1 MIASGP
7 VTRGTAGNVEFI
19 TTGGG
24 ATGPAGAGAVSAG
37 AVSGTGA
44 VLAGAVAHPARMNAR
59 AANIRVDILVVFMD
73 ARSSSNRTLIAWSIP
88 DCAGCIRRNCGEHP
102 QTHLY
107 SRDAVAR
114 LTYPGFLFTR
124 PKQGRVNHIVT
135 RTEPFTAEFPALPEG
150 TMEIAGKTDVGLV
163 REHNEDSFLLGNLA
177 MGDAY
182 SENDLG
188 VLKAEAMPALLMVA
202 DGVGG
207 AASGEIAS
215 SLATQVVFD
224 TLRERSSQGALKGAV
239 VIADSLTQAVVAA
252 NKAIHEHSKENRT
265 HHGMGTTATVGL
277 VVGGMVY
284 FAQVGDSRAYI
295 IRDGLARQMTKD
307 QSLVQRMVDAGKLTP
322 EQAER
327 SEHRNIILQALGP
340 EKAIVPELTRDRLM
354 NDDLLVLCSDGLS
367 NQMTAHEIAGM
378 AAVNRDLEGLC
389 DALVRRALDTGAPDN
404 VTVVVGRYRVNL
416 DQPSRPLKPQS

>member
-1 MIASGP
+1 MQC
-7 VTRGTAGNVEFI
+7 
-19 TTGGG
+19 
-24 ATGPAGAGAVSAG
+24 
-37 AVSGTGA
+37 
-44 VLAGAVAHPARMNAR
+44 VAE
-59 AANIRVDILVVFMD
+59 I
-73 ARSSSNRTLIAWSIP
+73 
-88 DCAGCIRRNCGEHP
+88 CGE
-102 QTHLY
+102 QSLRRLY
-107 SRDAVAR
+107 SRDAVATR
-114 LTYPGFLFTR
+114 PYIGFLFAR
-124 PKQGRVNHIVT
+124 PKQWRAQRIVT

-150 TMEIAGKTDVGLV
+150 TLEIAGRTDVGLV
-163 REHNEDSFLLGNLA
+163 REHNEDSFLIGNLA

-188 VLKAEAMPALLMVA
+188 VLRAEAVPALLMVA

-207 AASGEIAS
+207 AASGELAS

-224 TLRERSSQGALKGAV
+224 RLRERASQGALKGAI
-239 VIADSLTQAVVAA
+239 VIADSLQQAVFAA
-252 NKAIHEHSKENRT
+252 NQAIHEHSKQNRS

-295 IRDGLARQMTKD
+295 IREGVAKQMTKD

-367 NQMTAHEIAGM
+367 NQMTAQEIAAM
-378 AAVNRDLEGLC
+378 ASKKDDLE
-389 DALVRRALDTGAPDN
+389 ALAESLIQRALDTGAPDN
-404 VTVVVGRYRVNL
+404 VTVVVGRYRIVGRE
-416 DQPSRPLKPQS
+416 S

>member
-1 MIASGP
+1 MQ
-7 VTRGTAGNVEFI
+7 RGAEI
-19 TTGGG
+19 
-24 ATGPAGAGAVSAG
+24 
-37 AVSGTGA
+37 
-44 VLAGAVAHPARMNAR
+44 
-59 AANIRVDILVVFMD
+59 
-73 ARSSSNRTLIAWSIP
+73 
-88 DCAGCIRRNCGEHP
+88 CGE
-102 QTHLY
+102 QSLRHLY
-107 SRDAVAR
+107 SRDAVAAR
-114 LTYPGFLFTR
+114 PYIEFLFAR
-124 PKQGRVNHIVT
+124 PKQWRAQRIVT

-150 TMEIAGKTDVGLV
+150 TLEIAGRTDVGLV
-163 REHNEDSFLLGNLA
+163 REHNEDSFLIGNLA

-188 VLKAEAMPALLMVA
+188 VLRAEAVPALLMVA

-207 AASGEIAS
+207 AASGELAS

-224 TLRERSSQGALKGAV
+224 KLRERASQGALKGAI
-239 VIADSLTQAVVAA
+239 VIADSLQQAVFAA
-252 NKAIHEHSKENRT
+252 NQAIHDHSKQNRS

-295 IRDGLARQMTKD
+295 IRDGVAKQMTKD

-367 NQMTAHEIAGM
+367 NQMTAQEIAAM
-378 AAVNRDLEGLC
+378 SSKQDDLE
-389 DALVRRALDTGAPDN
+389 ALAESLIQRALDTGAPDN
-404 VTVVVGRYRVNL
+404 VTVVVGRYHIL
-416 DQPSRPLKPQS
+416 GKPQ

>member
-1 MIASGP
+1 MQH
-7 VTRGTAGNVEFI
+7 VVEI
-19 TTGGG
+19 
-24 ATGPAGAGAVSAG
+24 
-37 AVSGTGA
+37 
-44 VLAGAVAHPARMNAR
+44 
-59 AANIRVDILVVFMD
+59 
-73 ARSSSNRTLIAWSIP
+73 
-88 DCAGCIRRNCGEHP
+88 CGE
-102 QTHLY
+102 QSLRHLY
-107 SRDAVAR
+107 SGDAVAAPP
-114 LTYPGFLFTR
+114 YIGFLSAR
-124 PKQGRVNHIVT
+124 PKQWRAQRIVT

-150 TMEIAGKTDVGLV
+150 TLEIAGRTDVGLV
-163 REHNEDSFLLGNLA
+163 REHNEDSFLIGNLA

-188 VLKAEAMPALLMVA
+188 VLRAEAVPALLMVA

-207 AASGEIAS
+207 AASGELAS

-224 TLRERSSQGALKGAV
+224 KLRERASQGALKGAI
-239 VIADSLTQAVVAA
+239 VIADSLQQAVFAA
-252 NKAIHEHSKENRT
+252 NQAIHEHSKQDRS

-277 VVGGMVY
+277 VVSGMVY

-295 IRDGLARQMTKD
+295 IRDGVAKQMTKD

-367 NQMTAHEIAGM
+367 NQMTAQEIAAM
-378 AAVNRDLEGLC
+378 ASKKDDLE
-389 DALVRRALDTGAPDN
+389 ALAESLIQRALDTGAPDN
-404 VTVVVGRYRVNL
+404 VTVVVGRYHIL
-416 DQPSRPLKPQS
+416 GKES

>member
-1 MIASGP
+1 MQ
-7 VTRGTAGNVEFI
+7 RGAEI
-19 TTGGG
+19 
-24 ATGPAGAGAVSAG
+24 
-37 AVSGTGA
+37 
-44 VLAGAVAHPARMNAR
+44 
-59 AANIRVDILVVFMD
+59 
-73 ARSSSNRTLIAWSIP
+73 
-88 DCAGCIRRNCGEHP
+88 CGE
-102 QTHLY
+102 QSLRHLY
-107 SRDAVAR
+107 SRDAVAAR
-114 LTYPGFLFTR
+114 PYIEFLFAR
-124 PKQGRVNHIVT
+124 PKQWRAQRIVT

-150 TMEIAGKTDVGLV
+150 TLEIAGRTDVGLV
-163 REHNEDSFLLGNLA
+163 REHNEDSFLIGNLA

-188 VLKAEAMPALLMVA
+188 VLRAEAVPALLMVA

-207 AASGEIAS
+207 AASGELAS

-224 TLRERSSQGALKGAV
+224 KLRERASQGALKGAI
-239 VIADSLTQAVVAA
+239 VIADSLQQAVFAA
-252 NKAIHEHSKENRT
+252 NAAIHDHSKQNRS

-295 IRDGLARQMTKD
+295 IRDGVAKQMTKD

-367 NQMTAHEIAGM
+367 NQMTAQEIAAM
-378 AAVNRDLEGLC
+378 SSKKDDLE
-389 DALVRRALDTGAPDN
+389 ALAESLIQRALDTGAPDN
-404 VTVVVGRYRVNL
+404 VTVVVGRYHIL
-416 DQPSRPLKPQS
+416 GKPQ

>member
-1 MIASGP
+1 M
-7 VTRGTAGNVEFI
+7 
-19 TTGGG
+19 
-24 ATGPAGAGAVSAG
+24 
-37 AVSGTGA
+37 
-44 VLAGAVAHPARMNAR
+44 
-59 AANIRVDILVVFMD
+59 
-73 ARSSSNRTLIAWSIP
+73 
-88 DCAGCIRRNCGEHP
+88 
-102 QTHLY
+102 
-107 SRDAVAR
+107 
-114 LTYPGFLFTR
+114 
-124 PKQGRVNHIVT
+124 T

-150 TMEIAGKTDVGLV
+150 TIEIAARTDVGLI
-163 REHNEDSFLLGNLA
+163 REHNEDSFLIGNLA
-177 MGDAY
+177 HGNAY
-182 SENDLG
+182 SENGSG
-188 VLKAEAMPALLMVA
+188 VLRAEAVPAVLMVA

-224 TLRERSSQGALKGAV
+224 KLRERTSQGALKGAI
-239 VIADSLTQAVVAA
+239 VIADSLTQAVLAA
-252 NKAIHEHSKENRT
+252 NQAIHDHSKADRT

-277 VVGGMVY
+277 IVSGMVY

-295 IRDGLARQMTKD
+295 IRNGVAKQMTKD

-367 NQMTAHEIAGM
+367 NQMTAQEIAQM

-389 DALVRRALDTGAPDN
+389 DALIHRALDTGAPDN
-404 VTVVVGRYRVNL
+404 VTVVVGRYRINV
-416 DQPSRPLKPQS
+416 DQPKPRPPKPA